1 VSLVKSRLSYGTL
14 LFVSGRSHD
23 SFPGILP
30 FCSVD
35 RVAYVLSARRA
46 GVLGGF
52 LLWKPKLAELCLICF
67 QFSDEMNLSGDDRSL

>member
-1 VSLVKSRLSYGTL
+1 MYFVKSRLSYGTL

-35 RVAYVLSARRA
+35 PVAYVLSAKRA

-52 LLWKPKLAELCLICF
+52 FVVET
-67 QFSDEMNLSGDDRSL
+67 ETH